1 MKKARMILGAIS
13 ILLVGGVAVAGAPPK
28 TNKAQPDPLQVARG
42 AKAWAEN
49 CGRCHNIRDPKE
61 FNDEIW
67 EVSVTHMR
75 VRANLPGKKIEDIKA
90 FLKASNQ

>member
-1 MKKARMILGAIS
+1 MKRATIALATVSM
-13 ILLVGGVAVAGAPPK
+13 LLLGGVAIAGTPQ
-28 TNKAQPDPLQVARG
+28 KASKNQPDPVQVARG

-75 VRANLPGKKIEDIKA
+75 VRANLPGKTVEDIKA